1 MSTLALVRHAE
12 PVSAPTI
19 NADLNSPTAPIH
31 GLGAKPS
38 EVDYEITG
46 PDGAPVIA
54 VLGGIS
60 ASKHVTS
67 SPTDLRDG
75 WWQTVVGA
83 QRAIDT
89 RKFRVI
95 SIDYLAHT
103 VGQQPVTTED
113 QAVALAAA
121 LDHAGVDHVHTV
133 VGASYG
139 GMVALAFGALFPGRV
154 DRLIVIGAAHESD
167 PMATALR
174 HLQRRVVEL
183 GTAVGRERDALSI
196 ARGIAMTSYLTPRYF
211 EERVGADDRLD
222 ATTFEG
228 RIGRYL
234 QSRGEQFADRW
245 TSERYNSL
253 SLSLDLH
260 SVRPEDITVST
271 TVIAVSGDRLVPV
284 AQSRELARRLAGP
297 SQLIELDSVFGHDAF
312 LGDWQRIGAFIEAL
326 LGAAPER
333 LS

>member
-113 QAVALAAA
+113 QAVALAEAPIQVRNRKRQRLHRRAPCGRGDKGYSTPAA
-121 LDHAGVDHVHTV
+121 ADC
-133 VGASYG
+133 
-139 GMVALAFGALFPGRV
+139 
-154 DRLIVIGAAHESD
+154 AA
-167 PMATALR
+167 R
-174 HLQRRVVEL
+174 
-183 GTAVGRERDALSI
+183 
-196 ARGIAMTSYLTPRYF
+196 
-211 EERVGADDRLD
+211 
-222 ATTFEG
+222 
-228 RIGRYL
+228 
-234 QSRGEQFADRW
+234 
-245 TSERYNSL
+245 SE
-253 SLSLDLH
+253 
-260 SVRPEDITVST
+260 
-271 TVIAVSGDRLVPV
+271 
-284 AQSRELARRLAGP
+284 
-297 SQLIELDSVFGHDAF
+297 
-312 LGDWQRIGAFIEAL
+312 
-326 LGAAPER
+326 ER
-333 LS
+333 LSS